1 MCLIID
7 TSITYINPYQ
17 FTSLSMKMTK
27 CLSLLAVIVV
37 MALSSCSTPKNVVY
51 FQDTTAGT
59 IDKIAG
65 QEQIKLRPGDMLNIV
80 VSSKEPELALLFN
93 KTQVSSTL
101 GGGSGGS
108 GNSLMGYTVNPEG
121 YIDFPQLGEVM
132 VQGLTRI
139 QLERLL
145 QDKLRSLNLLKDA
158 MVTVEFNNLIVTVL
172 GEVGS
177 PGVYHIT
184 RDDPTILDVIAQAG
198 DLTIDGLRENV
209 KVYRKQG
216 NEEKTYLVDLTSAQ
230 NVFSSPVYYMQQGDI
245 IYVEPNSK
253 QINNSTNNGNTIRT
267 YAFWMSLTS
276 FLLSIGVLV
285 FK

>member
-1 MCLIID
+1 
-7 TSITYINPYQ
+7 
-17 FTSLSMKMTK
+17 MKMTK

-65 QEQIKLRPGDMLNIV
+65 HEQIKLRPGDMLNIV
-80 VSSKEPELALLFN
+80 VSSKDTELALLYN

-101 GGGSGGS
+101 TGGSGGS
-108 GNSLMGYTVNPEG
+108 GNNLMGYTVNPEG

-139 QLERLL
+139 QLEKLL
-145 QDKLRSLNLLKDA
+145 QDKLRSMNLLKDA

-172 GEVGS
+172 GEVGN

-209 KVYRKQG
+209 KVYRKHG

>member
-7 TSITYINPYQ
+7 ASITYINPYQ

-80 VSSKEPELALLFN
+80 VSSKDTELALLYN

-101 GGGSGGS
+101 TGGSGGS
-108 GNSLMGYTVNPEG
+108 GNNLMGYTVNPEG

-139 QLERLL
+139 QLEKLL
-145 QDKLRSLNLLKDA
+145 QDKLRSMNLLKDA

-172 GEVGS
+172 GEVGN